1 MKHPRVLSAILFLS
15 PMALAQSSSAPERH
29 SWAPLEEPEL
39 VIIAQAGSWN
49 DIMAEKC
56 REWERNKSAAPPS
69 AAWTCVNGRPATQ
82 QETNESIDRLHK
94 QGEQTWK
101 KMAEQ
106 QRKQQEEIQKIIGKY
121 SGDGAPQNRSNVIE
135 RQRMTRLGPSQPS
148 TPALSLPA
156 EWSFAHPHAD
166 MLMAV
171 DVAALGESAILQ
183 ELLKRLPE
191 PVQVNA
197 KNFASQLRQVGE
209 VEQAW
214 LSIRSGDFLILF
226 QGRLNFPPG
235 FVQLRNG
242 MSSYR
247 ISKTAVVFGRTESV
261 AEAVQRL
268 SRGAAPSLVSRGMK
282 ALSAGNAIAM
292 TGTRAFQTQP
302 TMSVPD
308 SNDLSGFSLG
318 LALHD
323 ELKLQMRL
331 NSETAAGAQRLLASM
346 RKTAASSD
354 SSVRTDAQLDG
365 TAVRLTLAI
374 PKAYLLQGFDK
385 ALSSPMGQRFVA
397 MASTQSVNKVIVQ
410 GGPGVPQEVQTTGQ
424 MVPAADSNAPFSKIV
439 VQGMPEGTKVI
450 VSPH

>member
-1 MKHPRVLSAILFLS
+1 
-15 PMALAQSSSAPERH
+15 
-29 SWAPLEEPEL
+29 
-39 VIIAQAGSWN
+39 
-49 DIMAEKC
+49 
-56 REWERNKSAAPPS
+56 
-69 AAWTCVNGRPATQ
+69 
-82 QETNESIDRLHK
+82 
-94 QGEQTWK
+94 
-101 KMAEQ
+101 MAEQ

-121 SGDGAPQNRSNVIE
+121 SGNDASQSRSTIIE
-135 RQRMTRLGPSQPS
+135 PQRMTRLGPSQPS

-171 DVAALGESAILQ
+171 DVAALGESDILQ
-183 ELLKRLPE
+183 EILKRLPE
-191 PVQVNA
+191 AVQVNA
-197 KNFASQLRQVGE
+197 KNFASQVRQVGE

-268 SRGAAPSLVSRGMK
+268 SRVAGPSLVALRMK
-282 ALSAGNAIAM
+282 ALSAGNAIAV
-292 TGTRAFQTQP
+292 TGTRALLTQP
-302 TMSVPD
+302 AMSVPN
-308 SNDLSGFSLG
+308 SNDFSGFSLG
-318 LALHD
+318 LALRD
-323 ELKLQMRL
+323 ELRLQLRL
-331 NSETAAGAQRLLASM
+331 NSETAAGAQRLFATT
-346 RKTAASSD
+346 RKTAALAD
-354 SSVRTDAQLDG
+354 SSVKADAQLEG
-365 TAVRLTLAI
+365 TAVRVTLAI
-374 PKAYLLQGFDK
+374 PKAYILQGFDK
-385 ALSSPMGQRFVA
+385 ALSSPMGQRIVA

-410 GGPGVPQEVQTTGQ
+410 GGPSGPQEVQTSGQ
-424 MVPAADSNAPFSKIV
+424 MVPAPTDSNAPFGKIV